1 MISILPYLDQI
12 TAVRPEPV
20 DQPKYGHK
28 PKPVGKPK
36 PCTPHDG
43 GAQLT
48 LKIGGLLLVADQHG
62 GAIHDGMLRCAVYMI
77 APAPHITAPFTNL
90 QRLLVVALERKS

>member
-12 TAVRPEPV
+12 TAVRP
-20 DQPKYGHK
+20 GLN
-28 PKPVGKPK
+28 GKPK

-48 LKIGGLLLVADQHG
+48 LKIGGQLLVADQHG
-62 GAIHDGMLRCAVYMI
+62 GAIHDGMLRCATYMI

-90 QRLLVVALERKS
+90 QRLLVVALGSEP